1 MCEIISCSEQNECD
15 SLCLPANVTWEDL
28 ISNSLRSG
36 CKDPFSDTQY
46 AQRLVVCWGFFEAEP
61 WQVLLHFIPPQH
73 HSSVFCCCPPFRQQY
88 WCFEFS
94 SQIVHMKV
102 FHTVKVYF
110 YTIDLLQSIRKV
122 LSASLVPHS
131 SCFVWQVLHVYKIS
145 TKTRVRRVS
154 PNRSQGQCPPCL
166 LGDSILVCYCC
177 CFAVS
182 PFTPLCLLSPC
193 FSPYL
198 RRQLCDTRCWIVV
211 LLPSV

>member
-110 YTIDLLQSIRKV
+110 YTIDLLHLFHIPRVLFDKFYMYIKSAQKHGSGVFLLIGHKASVLRV
-122 LSASLVPHS
+122 SSVIPSLFVIVVVSLSLPSLLSACYL
-131 SCFVWQVLHVYKIS
+131 
-145 TKTRVRRVS
+145 RVS
-154 PNRSQGQCPPCL
+154 AP
-166 LGDSILVCYCC
+166 
-177 CFAVS
+177 
-182 PFTPLCLLSPC
+182 T
-193 FSPYL
+193 
-198 RRQLCDTRCWIVV
+198 
-211 LLPSV
+211 